1 MLILIK
7 FVLFNK
13 SEKIKIILYNLKWK
27 FSLKKSR
34 C

>member
-13 SEKIKIILYNLKWK
+13 SEKIKIILYNLK
-27 FSLKKSR
+27 
-34 C
+34 